1 MRFWKSAIPTSPHP
15 LGCRERLAG
24 ASDAATGARVRW
36 SPFAAPASFQT
47 KNLSTL
53 KHVHTM
59 FDLKA
64 VYGVK
69 RHLPQRR
76 SIHLLLGVPLLL
88 SAWAF
93 ADGGDLM
100 AAEAAAALVPAGQP
114 AKGLPAVGQEEPPG
128 AAALLDDLPLRVG
141 LREHG
146 FPAPLAPEPP
156 LRPNQEEG
164 RTAGPEPA
172 AEPAPPAGVQ
182 PAVSESRLLI
192 LDRRRKV
199 LRVLERGRELRRYPV
214 AVGMPGWETPVGQFT
229 VIEKRANPTWE
240 HPASG
245 DVLPPGPS
253 NPLGS
258 RWIGFHRDCRG
269 RRGFNGQ
276 EHLVVNGC
284 VEAGFHGTPNRASV
298 GRAVSHGCVRL
309 FDEDARELFDL
320 VSLGTPVTV
329 LP

>member
-1 MRFWKSAIPTSPHP
+1 
-15 LGCRERLAG
+15 
-24 ASDAATGARVRW
+24 
-36 SPFAAPASFQT
+36 
-47 KNLSTL
+47 
-53 KHVHTM
+53 M

-64 VYGVK
+64 VTGVK
-69 RHLPQRR
+69 RHLLRRR
-76 SIHLLLGVPLLL
+76 SIHPLLGVPLLL
-88 SAWAF
+88 SAWSVAG
-93 ADGGDLM
+93 GGDVI
-100 AAEAAAALVPAGQP
+100 AAEAAAALVSAGQP
-114 AKGLPAVGQEEPPG
+114 AKGLPAEGQQEPPG

-141 LREHG
+141 LMEQG
-146 FPAPLAPEPP
+146 FPAPLTPDPP
-156 LRPNQEEG
+156 LRPNQEPG
-164 RTAGPEPA
+164 PIAGPEAEAKPAPA
-172 AEPAPPAGVQ
+172 APQPPEGVSRPGPVLPGAAPPAGVQ
-182 PAVSESRLLI
+182 PAVTVSRLLI

-199 LRVLERGRELRRYPV
+199 LRVLESGRELRRFPV

-258 RWIGFHRDCRG
+258 RWIGFYRDCRG
-269 RRGFNGQ
+269 RHGFNGQ
-276 EHLVVNGC
+276 EHLVVKGC

-309 FDEDARELFDL
+309 FDEHARELFDL